1 MSALQARAAAD
12 LLRTVPLSAQAKG
25 KIAVL
30 VADLPWACVEHRDLA
45 MAQVLGVEGL
55 EYREPIT
62 QARRTNQQWESCV
75 HALPRSVWAV
85 LEDPATSTDGKIDV
99 VHAFLADLG
108 LRLPT
113 EQTSKRVC
121 ELILVATEGLDTAST
136 LTRAVKAAFNSR
148 LKKLFKRKV
157 RRMPAPSPWVDE
169 LPGSIDFLNVSHA
182 ELYHRVY
189 VATNDR
195 HVNCKWSAAQM
206 AGVGATFPC
215 RASSTLLRE
224 AQGAIR
230 PRIDMSDVKPN
241 SIQH

>member
-12 LLRTVPLSAQAKG
+12 LLTTVPLSAQAKG
-25 KIAVL
+25 NIAVL
-30 VADLPWACVEHRDLA
+30 VADLPWACVEHRDLV
-45 MAQVLGVEGL
+45 MAQVLGVEGPAGP
-55 EYREPIT
+55 EPTT

-85 LEDPATSTDGKIDV
+85 LEDPGINTDSKIDV

-121 ELILVATEGLDTAST
+121 ELILVATEGLEAAVT
-136 LTRAVKAAFNSR
+136 LAPTVKAAFNSR

-157 RRMPAPSPWVDE
+157 RRMPAPSPWVAE
-169 LPGSIDFLNVSHA
+169 LPSSIDFLNVLHA
-182 ELYHRVY
+182 EFYHRVY

-206 AGVGATFPC
+206 AGVAGSFPC
-215 RASSTLLRE
+215 RASSGLLRGDS
-224 AQGAIR
+224 GAIR
-230 PRIDMSDVKPN
+230 ANIDIPVGCP
-241 SIQH
+241 I